1 MKFFLILFFL
11 FLFQNCSKPKTVS
24 ICGDHVCVN
33 KAEAK
38 QYFEENLSIEI
49 KVVDKKE
56 NREIN
61 LVELNLINNSEN
73 NKKINIIQKEK
84 TFKEIKVLSNDEI
97 KNIKDKIKKVNKSN
111 KIASKKI
118 NKAKSRKKMKI
129 NEKKNSQQ
137 KDTRTLTNE
146 VKKISKKNVNKTNK
160 EVVDICTIIKKCSID
175 EISKYILMQD
185 KKKGFPDIT
194 IRE

>member
-1 MKFFLILFFL
+1 MKFFLVLFFF

-49 KVVDKKE
+49 KVVDKKK

-73 NKKINIIQKEK
+73 NKKVNIIQKEK

-97 KNIKDKIKKVNKSN
+97 KNIKDKIKKDQKSN
-111 KIASKKI
+111 KIASKKTYKTKIRKKIKI
-118 NKAKSRKKMKI
+118 NK
-129 NEKKNSQQ
+129 EKKIQEDRQTSI
-137 KDTRTLTNE
+137 KE

-160 EVVDICTIIKKCSID
+160 EVVDICAIIKKCSID
-175 EISKYILMQD
+175 EISKYILMQG

>member
-1 MKFFLILFFL
+1 MKHFLLILIIFL
-11 FLFQNCSKPKTVS
+11 AQNCSKPKTVL
-24 ICGDHVCVN
+24 ICGDHVCIN
-33 KAEAK
+33 KSEAN
-38 QYFEENLSIEI
+38 QYFEENLSIKI

-129 NEKKNSQQ
+129 NEKKN
-137 KDTRTLTNE
+137 
-146 VKKISKKNVNKTNK
+146 
-160 EVVDICTIIKKCSID
+160 
-175 EISKYILMQD
+175 
-185 KKKGFPDIT
+185 
-194 IRE
+194 